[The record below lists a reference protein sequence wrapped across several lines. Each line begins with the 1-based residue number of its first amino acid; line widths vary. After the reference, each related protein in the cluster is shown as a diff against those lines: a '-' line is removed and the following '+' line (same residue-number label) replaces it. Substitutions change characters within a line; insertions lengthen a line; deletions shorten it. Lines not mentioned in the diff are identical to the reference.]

1 MTKDQLFTAIIGAG
15 KWLIHDQQSLLEFSV
30 VIASI
35 LAHVLEARQNIW
47 SKILAFPIAFT
58 NIYVY
63 SVRQLY
69 GKVIYSIIF
78 IFFNLYAYLRW
89 KGSIRRKP
97 VEVSRTSHKMLL
109 SITGMSMLGGMGC
122 HLIIGKYL
130 HAASY
135 GDAYYL
141 SFGFMDKWLMS
152 HKKLE
157 RWTIALF
164 RHIAFSL
171 ACYQIGA
178 IMLCIHHLILS
189 CIGIYGQIKWYTSYK
204 GNLP

>member
-1 MTKDQLFTAIIGAG
+1 MIKDQLLTAIIGAG
-15 KWLIHDQQSLLEFSV
+15 KWLIHDQQRLLEFSV

-35 LAHVLEARQNIW
+35 FAHLLEARQNIW

-89 KGSIRRKP
+89 KGSICRKP
-97 VEVSRTSHKMLL
+97 VTVSRTSHKMLL
-109 SITGMSMLGGMGC
+109 SITGMSMLGGMGWYF
-122 HLIIGKYL
+122 IISKYL
-130 HAASY
+130 HTASY
-135 GDAYYL
+135 GDAYYF

-152 HKKLE
+152 HKKL
-157 RWTIALF
+157 
-164 RHIAFSL
+164 
-171 ACYQIGA
+171 
-178 IMLCIHHLILS
+178 
-189 CIGIYGQIKWYTSYK
+189 
-204 GNLP
+204 